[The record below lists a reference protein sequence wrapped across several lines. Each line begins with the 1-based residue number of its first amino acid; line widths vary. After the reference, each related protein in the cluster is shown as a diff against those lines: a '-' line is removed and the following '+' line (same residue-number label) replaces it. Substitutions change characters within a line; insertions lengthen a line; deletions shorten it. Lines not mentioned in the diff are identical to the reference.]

1 MIALRE
7 WWTQPTDYAW
17 NVTYAQSH
25 PVLRRTRLAIGVCCW
40 AYGLICV
47 LALSTPVLSPGWL
60 PPAVVGAFA
69 VSTTVV
75 GIRWVR
81 GPWLTYRGSLMFIAY
96 AEVGVTSVLIALED
110 PQVAMLCAALLGV
123 VGNYL
128 AGFHNT
134 IVFVA
139 HQVWALATCA
149 VLYAQLLLYTDVPAR
164 QSTAYLIVLVMV
176 LVSSPVLTQAYLT
189 FLRRDAAVAHFDP
202 LTGLRN
208 RRGLESAVDA
218 LFDDV
223 SAIAVL
229 VADLDN
235 FKSVNDNH
243 GHSFGD
249 DVLRRTAEK
258 LNLVFPAP
266 AITARTGGE
275 EFVVVTTDSLDAA
288 SIAAEQLRQEIP
300 GCNAAGRTTT
310 SIGIHHRRV
319 DTPPVSA
326 LLDELLD
333 SADAAMYEAKRR
345 GGNSVVIDSTDD
357 EVRFTS

>member
-1 MIALRE
+1 MNALRE
-7 WWTQPTDYAW
+7 WWSQPTDYTW
-17 NVTYAQSH
+17 NVAYAQSH
-25 PVLRRTRLAIGVCCW
+25 PILRRTKVAIGVCCW
-40 AYGLICV
+40 AYGLVCV
-47 LALSTPVLSPGWL
+47 LALITPVLSPGWL
-60 PPAVVGAFA
+60 PPAVVGVFA
-69 VSTTVV
+69 LSTVV
-75 GIRWVR
+75 VGFRWVCR
-81 GPWLTYRGSLMFIAY
+81 PWPTYRGSLMFIAY

-134 IVFVA
+134 TVFVA
-139 HQVWALATCA
+139 HQVWALATCG
-149 VLYAQLLLYTDVPAR
+149 VLYAQSLLYTDVPAG

-176 LVSSPVLTQAYLT
+176 LVTSPVLTQAYLT
-189 FLRRDAAVAHFDP
+189 FLRRDAVVAHFDP

-208 RRGLESAVDA
+208 RRGLESAVDS

-223 SAIAVL
+223 STIAVL

-235 FKSVNDNH
+235 FKSVNDNF

-249 DVLRRTAEK
+249 DVLRGTAET
-258 LNLVFPAP
+258 LNRFFPAP

-275 EFVVVTTDSLDAA
+275 EFVVVTTDSLDKA
-288 SIAAEQLRQEIP
+288 SIAAEQLRQQIP
-300 GCNAAGRTTT
+300 ECNTAGHTTT
-310 SIGIHHRRV
+310 SIGIHYRSV
-319 DTPPVSA
+319 VSQPISA
-326 LLDELLD
+326 LLGELLD

-345 GGNSVVIDSTDD
+345 GGNSVVIDNTDD